1 MESSLTN
8 INNDSRNNKKRN
20 RTTCNIC
27 NKKLPFYTIKCKCDK
42 LFCNIHRNFA
52 DHDCK
57 YDYKTESK
65 KRLETEL
72 TNNAKQ
78 VKKQK
83 VEKI

>member
-1 MESSLTN
+1 MFISTY
-8 INNDSRNNKKRN
+8 
-20 RTTCNIC
+20 
-27 NKKLPFYTIKCKCDK
+27 FKCEK
-42 LFCNIHRNFA
+42 LFCNIHRNFT

-83 VEKI
+83 VDNGGEL